1 MSHDERRKNRF
12 NLTVGHQRSGGTIM
26 SASVDEIRFSNIVR
40 YTKDF
45 NVPSSFSRKLGAYGA
60 KVSEPVVPTGLPL
73 LFNDDKSGSPLQ
85 FGLRKYVFIDDAIID
100 TSFGV
105 EIRMNQPTGK
115 QKTDFK
121 PKKSAWRPTVVD
133 IGNKVYLYVPEG
145 YDSELGRT
153 LLYTSTDGIH
163 FTEHKDSPVIKD
175 LPLYGTFF
183 EDKNPNILPEEK
195 YKLTSW
201 IGNRGINLFFSP
213 DGIHWRRNETLILPL
228 VSGGSAEA
236 YYDDQQGRY
245 MLLIRRDTSFRTS
258 TCPGGARQ
266 CIMFETKEPTKT
278 WLFQPLNS
286 PYYEGWTLPAVTCEG
301 PVIFDETISGQ
312 AYRSRTIKYPWAPDV
327 YLAFVWRYPSDQGDD
342 PARHVDLGIS
352 RNGKQW
358 KFFEPTQGWYIPTAD
373 DPDPEQLSIYGYG
386 FVSVDGSGFIITKPL
401 VFTGE
406 KVKLVLN
413 STGSIKVAVLDEKGE
428 GFTDYSIQKCDVIT
442 DSVTHTVTWAGNSDL
457 TDFSEKPVRFRFEL
471 LNSKLFTFELIQ
483 VE

>member
-1 MSHDERRKNRF
+1 
-12 NLTVGHQRSGGTIM
+12 
-26 SASVDEIRFSNIVR
+26 
-40 YTKDF
+40 
-45 NVPSSFSRKLGAYGA
+45 
-60 KVSEPVVPTGLPL
+60 
-73 LFNDDKSGSPLQ
+73 
-85 FGLRKYVFIDDAIID
+85 
-100 TSFGV
+100 
-105 EIRMNQPTGK
+105 
-115 QKTDFK
+115 
-121 PKKSAWRPTVVD
+121 
-133 IGNKVYLYVPEG
+133 
-145 YDSELGRT
+145 
-153 LLYTSTDGIH
+153 
-163 FTEHKDSPVIKD
+163 
-175 LPLYGTFF
+175 
-183 EDKNPNILPEEK
+183 
-195 YKLTSW
+195 
-201 IGNRGINLFFSP
+201 
-213 DGIHWRRNETLILPL
+213 
-228 VSGGSAEA
+228 
-236 YYDDQQGRY
+236 
-245 MLLIRRDTSFRTS
+245 
-258 TCPGGARQ
+258 
-266 CIMFETKEPTKT
+266 MFETKEPTKT

-373 DPDPEQLSIYGYG
+373 DPDPEQLSIYGLIRRGNEIWQYTNHGGPHGGSPPRTYYRWKQRLDG